1 MSKAKIN
8 IITEDTEV
16 KFKEYEDLSFLDYGG
31 YNVELYAW
39 VKLRS
44 LLTMRTKTVNTSAL
58 ITKLFTWIQLKKF
71 KILAVTTLRTR
82 EPLRA

>member
-31 YNVELYAW
+31 DNVELY
-39 VKLRS
+39 
-44 LLTMRTKTVNTSAL
+44 VNGEFL
-58 ITKLFTWIQLKKF
+58 GEIEVFTDYENED
-71 KILAVTTLRTR
+71 R
-82 EPLRA
+82 EYICINHEVVYLDSIEEF

>member
-31 YNVELYAW
+31 DNVELY
-39 VKLRS
+39 
-44 LLTMRTKTVNTSAL
+44 VNGEFL
-58 ITKLFTWIQLKKF
+58 GEIEVFTDYENEN
-71 KILAVTTLRTR
+71 R
-82 EPLRA
+82 EYICINHEVVYLDSIEEV